1 MARCFGD
8 GAADGVGPR
17 YRLGGDVG
25 IHGDT
30 AGSESLDAGIRSSA
44 TAADAGLFGWWRVA
58 DATSRRALVAASLG
72 WALDAF
78 DVMLFSLTLASVIPD
93 LGLTKAQAGALGSI
107 TLLGGAAGGLVFG
120 HIADRFGRTR
130 AMIASMLLYS
140 VFTAACGL
148 SQTLWQFA
156 IFRALLGLGMGGEWA
171 SGAALVSETW
181 PAKHR
186 GRALGFMQSSW
197 AIGFAAAALVVGFV
211 LPRWGWRAV
220 FFVGIIPAFFTL
232 WVRRNVDE
240 PELWKANR
248 RAAASANPS
257 TMPARHF
264 SDIFRGRML
273 GLTIAITFMNAC
285 ALFGWWGLNGWI
297 PAYLSLPAAQGGVGL
312 STETMSWLVVAM
324 QVGMWLGYV
333 TFGYVGDFIGRKRVY
348 VTYLVMASLLLP
360 LYGSMTNPMVL
371 LLLGPLVAFFGTG
384 FFSGFGAVTAEVY
397 PTAIRAT
404 AQGFTYNLGRIAS
417 AAAPF
422 TVGTLATSR
431 GFSAAFA
438 VAGVAYLAGAI
449 AWRWIPETR
458 GRELV

>member
-1 MARCFGD
+1 MGT
-8 GAADGVGPR
+8 PS
-17 YRLGGDVG
+17 
-25 IHGDT
+25 DT
-30 AGSESLDAGIRSSA
+30 ARPEPLAVGVSA
-44 TAADAGLFGWWRVA
+44 SDSPADAGLFGWWRVA
-58 DATSRRALVAASLG
+58 DAASRRALIAASLG

-78 DVMLFSLTLASVIPD
+78 DVMLFSLTLASVIPE
-93 LGLTKAQAGALGSI
+93 LGLSKAQAGALGSI
-107 TLLGGAAGGLVFG
+107 TLLGGAAGGLIFG
-120 HIADRFGRTR
+120 HVADRYGRTR

-186 GRALGFMQSSW
+186 GRALGFMQSAW

-232 WVRRNVDE
+232 WVRRNVEE

-248 RAAASANPS
+248 GARAATTSSPM
-257 TMPARHF
+257 TTHRF
-264 SDIFRGRML
+264 TDVFRGRML

-297 PAYLSLPAAQGGVGL
+297 PAYLSLPTSQGGIGL
-312 STETMSWLVVAM
+312 TTQTMSWLVVAM

-333 TFGYVGDFIGRKRVY
+333 TFGYISDFVGRKRVY

-360 LYGSMTNPMVL
+360 LYGSMKSPMVL

-397 PTAIRAT
+397 PTTIRAT

-438 VAGVAYLAGAI
+438 VAGAAYLAGAI

-458 GRELV
+458 GRELA